1 MKASIKGRIPLTI
14 YTIAYV
20 EFREDNG
27 ILNRARSVYNTCLQK
42 LKAFI
47 VCLLTSDKF
56 NISPLHGIRI
66 HNRSNNCS
74 ACTY

>member
-1 MKASIKGRIPLTI
+1 MKASSIKGRIPLTI

-20 EFREDNG
+20 EFGEDNG

-47 VCLLTSDKF
+47 VCLLTSDK
-56 NISPLHGIRI
+56 I
-66 HNRSNNCS
+66 
-74 ACTY
+74 